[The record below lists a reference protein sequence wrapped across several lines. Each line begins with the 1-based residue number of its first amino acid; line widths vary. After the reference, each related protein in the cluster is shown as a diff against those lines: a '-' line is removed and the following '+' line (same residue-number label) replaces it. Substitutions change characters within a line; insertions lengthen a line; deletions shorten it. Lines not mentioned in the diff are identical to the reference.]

1 MDCEAFHSDLP
12 DLIYGELRGERKA
25 AGETHMA
32 GCPGCTELVSD
43 LQTVRTAQKRHA
55 PSPLLT
61 AQIKLAARDEL
72 LDGPRT
78 PVLGWGGSLHLATI
92 AVLAACV
99 CLAGFG
105 LGIGY
110 ERGRD
115 APRPA
120 PLSIPPPVAHDD
132 VPRPPAG
139 PGFARDEPPETIEIS
154 DGAGGV
160 DSGFP
165 RGTGKRDPE
174 AWQRSMEDA
183 ARGHLSRGDWTQARE
198 FFLAAAEA
206 APEGPRAATALAGA
220 AEALLRAG
228 DKAKAREEIETLRR
242 KIMAGR
248 LVGDAALLQRL
259 LELSDDA
266 QDR

>member
-43 LQTVRTAQKRHA
+43 LQTVRTAQKRHT

-72 LDGPRT
+72 LDEPRT
-78 PVLGWGGSLHLATI
+78 PVLGWGGSLHIATI

-115 APRPA
+115 APRPT
-120 PLSIPPPVAHDD
+120 PLPNPLP
-132 VPRPPAG
+132 
-139 PGFARDEPPETIEIS
+139 FARDDTPTERPPRLARDEPETIEIS
-154 DGAGGV
+154 NGDGRTESDV
-160 DSGFP
+160 P
-165 RGTGKRDPE
+165 RPQRDPE
-174 AWQRSMEDA
+174 AWQRSMEGA
-183 ARGHLSRGDWTQARE
+183 ARGHLSRGDWSQARE

-206 APEGPRAATALAGA
+206 APQGPRAAAALAGA

-228 DKAKAREEIETLRR
+228 DKTKAREEIETLRR
-242 KIMAGR
+242 KVMAGR
-248 LVGDAALLQRL
+248 LTGDAALLQRL
-259 LELSDDA
+259 LELSDEA